1 MNTTFRRQLTLM
13 LCILLAATILLGLS
27 FWFVFDRYAAR
38 KQETSLQSTADTVA
52 SLTRLYS
59 SPLSMYLDWD
69 FRMNLSLASSASE
82 NDVLICTT
90 DGTVLLCAEDV
101 QGCEHVGRT
110 LGADVAEM
118 ILAKGSTSLNAAAS
132 SLYGEKRLAMAVAA
146 YDSDMKPMCI
156 VIASIRRSAISALTS
171 GTLRI
176 FMLTAVIV
184 FLIILLAMPFL
195 TRRETKPIKDMAA
208 AARQLAHGNLS
219 VRVPTGY
226 QNEEIEELAVA
237 FNNMAAS
244 VQHSETS
251 R

>member
-118 ILAKGSTSLNAAAS
+118 ILA
-132 SLYGEKRLAMAVAA
+132 RL
-146 YDSDMKPMCI
+146 
-156 VIASIRRSAISALTS
+156 
-171 GTLRI
+171 
-176 FMLTAVIV
+176 
-184 FLIILLAMPFL
+184 
-195 TRRETKPIKDMAA
+195 
-208 AARQLAHGNLS
+208 QNL
-219 VRVPTGY
+219 
-226 QNEEIEELAVA
+226 
-237 FNNMAAS
+237 
-244 VQHSETS
+244 
-251 R
+251 